1 MKCKIYK
8 IISEN
13 TPMIYIGSTIKP
25 LQTRLKGHIRDYKHR
40 IDYNNWF
47 LSDEYDYNP
56 HYFDIIPDKFINE
69 PGNCS
74 SYKIL
79 RYGDYSIELLD
90 EFDYEIKSDILKR
103 EQFYINLYEGICVNT
118 NNAWSRYSNI
128 PHQKYDRKG
137 NRRIREDAL
146 ENLFCKNCNNKG
158 HDTSWINCC
167 KNLNSYNYNNN
178 KKLLEDIRH
187 FKCSNV

>member
-13 TPMIYIGSTIKP
+13 TPMVYIGSTTKH
-25 LQTRLKGHIRDYKHR
+25 LQTRLKNHIRDYNYR
-40 IDYNNWF
+40 IDYYNWF
-47 LSDEYDYNP
+47 YDYSHN
-56 HYFDIIPDKFINE
+56 FENIPDKFKKE
-69 PGNCS
+69 PGNVA

-103 EQFYINLYEGICVNT
+103 EQFYIILYEGICVNT

-146 ENLFCKNCNNKG
+146 ENYTCKNCNNIG
-158 HDTSWINCC
+158 HDASWKNCC
-167 KNLNSYNYNNN
+167 NNLNSYNHNNY
-178 KKLLEDIRH
+178 KKLLEDIRR
-187 FKCSNV
+187 FKYAKV